1 MHDGTAHA
9 HEYCPSS
16 QTSLEMQLTM
26 MSVSCVPKCAC
37 VFINLKFVLPARPEY
52 PHPILFAA
60 THVHH
65 HFQIHCDPPLES
77 VLQDN
82 P

>member
-1 MHDGTAHA
+1 M
-9 HEYCPSS
+9 
-16 QTSLEMQLTM
+16 
-26 MSVSCVPKCAC
+26 VSCVPKCAC